1 MEHELRILSG
11 LHRGAC
17 LPLVLGGK
25 LTVGADPACDVVLV
39 DPGMQPLEFSVQLEP
54 GGWRVERFD
63 RKGRAGEAAC
73 FPWDQPLAFGGVAV
87 TVCESG
93 RDWEFV
99 AADEVAAVAARGD
112 AAQAQSA
119 AAAPAWAQ
127 PGGEGAAAPARAAG
141 GLFKRFAGGRK
152 VTRRLIVMGSVMLG
166 FATFSLSRTVPS
178 TEESRLPGASIPWG
192 DHRAAA
198 AAGAASGAASGRP
211 REAFPRGRAALPDVD
226 PFDAVV
232 ARVMA
237 EDQAQQGQQPT
248 APRQPGAAAADKP
261 PPSPAQLRAMMIQ
274 RLKDAY
280 LADKLELDLTDTAWN
295 MRGALDEDDS
305 RLFGRILASF
315 YKEHGVNIPLHA
327 YVNSAEEMLPFKIQ
341 QYSGG
346 ALGSVVTSDGH
357 RLYVGDSHKGYTL
370 QRIDGRRILFAGKR
384 KVEVVW

>member
-1 MEHELRILSG
+1 M
-11 LHRGAC
+11 
-17 LPLVLGGK
+17 VF
-25 LTVGADPACDVVLV
+25 
-39 DPGMQPLEFSVQLEP
+39 QFSS
-54 GGWRVERFD
+54 R
-63 RKGRAGEAAC
+63 
-73 FPWDQPLAFGGVAV
+73 
-87 TVCESG
+87 
-93 RDWEFV
+93 
-99 AADEVAAVAARGD
+99 
-112 AAQAQSA
+112 
-119 AAAPAWAQ
+119 
-127 PGGEGAAAPARAAG
+127 
-141 GLFKRFAGGRK
+141 GRK

-192 DHRAAA
+192 DRQAA
-198 AAGAASGAASGRP
+198 AAGRP
-211 REAFPRGRAALPDVD
+211 SEAVPRGRAAPPDID
-226 PFDAVV
+226 PCDAVV

-237 EDQAQQGQQPT
+237 EDQAQQRQQPPAPQRPT
-248 APRQPGAAAADKP
+248 AAAAAADKP

-295 MRGALDEDDS
+295 MRGALDEEDS

-315 YKEHGVNIPLHA
+315 YKEHGVKIPLHA